1 MRNPSA
7 FLGAMALICALV
19 PASVHATPIAL
30 PLDGS
35 WTVLDDAMLAGQ
47 FFTGGGLG
55 QSAGAATLA
64 DATTWTFTSTSPV
77 QFDITDYFVA
87 TDRYEI
93 FDNGGFLAA
102 LSGGTPWSSIPGCNG
117 QPLDVSCHWVATP
130 DEGFVAPFF
139 AHGSLLLGPGSH
151 SIAIRSVEIPI
162 DGSGAPYFDGT
173 VAFRVSETPE
183 PASMLLLGTGLC
195 GIGAAMRQRR
205 RAGRS
210 PFPRSLPSRHQR

>member
-1 MRNPSA
+1 MRKPSA
-7 FLGAMALICALV
+7 CLGAMALIWLFV

-35 WTVLDDAMLAGQ
+35 WVILDDAMLAGQ
-47 FFTGGGLG
+47 FFTGGGLS
-55 QSAGAATLA
+55 QSTGAATLA

-77 QFDITDYFVA
+77 RFDITDYFVA
-87 TDRYEI
+87 SDRYKI
-93 FDNGGFLAA
+93 FDDGGFFAA
-102 LSGGTPWSSIPGCNG
+102 LSGGTLWPSIPGCNG

-130 DEGFVAPFF
+130 DEGFVAPVF
-139 AHGSLLLGPGSH
+139 AHESFLLGPGSH

-162 DGSGAPYFDGT
+162 DGSGAPYYDGT
-173 VAFRVSETPE
+173 VAFRASAVPE

-195 GIGAAMRQRR
+195 GIGAAVRKRR

-210 PFPRSLPSRHQR
+210 ASSRS